1 VASPLVARLGSF
13 SQRTQPTPL
22 KIPITNSPFSLYIFM
37 RKYYLIA
44 AVIFVLI
51 GACRQ
56 DPNIGPLSPNSPYGK
71 LDSIAYNPTAF
82 PIVSPNGLPT
92 MPIPDSNPTTVEG
105 IKLGRLLFYD
115 NILSGDFSMSCAS
128 CHEIEKA
135 FTDGLPT
142 AVGIAGIASR
152 RNSMSLINV
161 GYNWKPSRQ
170 NNFNWDGHFATLE
183 AQVLAPVEHPL
194 ELNISWDTVVARLQA
209 HPHYPR
215 LFRKAFGI
223 DYINQIDKQLAAKAL
238 AQFLRT
244 LNSAGAQYDASQWQ
258 AFQYLSDAE
267 ERGLHLFM
275 GDSGGGG
282 SIVKDAECGHCHNAT
297 RNFAIFARNDFSNN
311 GLDSANTFSDF
322 PDYGLG
328 AITGRAQDNGKF
340 REVSLR
346 NIGLTAPYM
355 HDGRFSTL
363 EQVLD
368 HYAAGGHPAPN
379 LASEMAASQT
389 IRTLTAAE
397 KTDIIAFLHALTD
410 TSYVNK
416 TEWQDPFLVEPNP
429 W

>member
-1 VASPLVARLGSF
+1 M
-13 SQRTQPTPL
+13 Q
-22 KIPITNSPFSLYIFM
+22 
-37 RKYYLIA
+37 KYYLIA
-44 AVIFVLI
+44 AALAFFVL
-51 GACRQ
+51 ACRP
-56 DPNIGPLSPNSPYGK
+56 DTNIGPLSPNSPFGR
-71 LDSIAYNPTAF
+71 LDSTPYNPTAY

-115 NILSGDFSMSCAS
+115 KILSADFTMSCAS
-128 CHEIEKA
+128 CHQIDKA

-161 GYNWKPSRQ
+161 GYNWKPNRQ

-194 ELNISWDTVVARLQA
+194 ELNISWDTVIARLQA

-223 DYINQIDKQLAAKAL
+223 DYINQINKQLAAKAM

-244 LNSAGAQYDASQWQ
+244 LNSAASQYDASQWQ
-258 AFQYLSDAE
+258 AFQYLTE
-267 ERGLHLFM
+267 EEQRGFDLFL
-275 GDSGGGG
+275 GDSRGG
-282 SIVKDAECGHCHNAT
+282 SISKDAECGHCHNVT
-297 RNFAIFARNDFSNN
+297 RNFATFARNDFSNN
-311 GLDSANTFSDF
+311 GLDSANTLADF

-328 AITGRAQDNGKF
+328 AITGRNQDNGKF

-346 NIGLTAPYM
+346 NIALTAPYM

-368 HYAAGGHPAPN
+368 HYASGGHPSPN
-379 LASEMAASQT
+379 LANEMAASPT
-389 IRTLTAAE
+389 IRTLTAQE
-397 KTDIIAFLHALTD
+397 KSDIIAFLHALTD
-410 TSYVNK
+410 TSYVNRQ
-416 TEWQDPFLVEPNP
+416 EWQDPFVVEPNP